1 MFLER
6 IKIPESDHDT
16 VPRVTSEA
24 PSLRSKHLHRN
35 KHKLKLSKKYLR
47 AGPTKTFEFSNE
59 VVERYISGERTT
71 SSQQAGSDNNWV
83 LSKRVTLVILE
94 LELFIQNLPTSSHH
108 STLQILPFL
117 LSFQTYSQCSEWDC
131 AVSLTDVPSVLLTID
146 IWVQQQQRP
155 PPPPATMNAKNQ

>member
-47 AGPTKTFEFSNE
+47 AGRTKTFEFSND
-59 VVERYISGERTT
+59 VVQRYISGDRNTT
-71 SSQQAGSDNNWV
+71 SGQASSDN
-83 LSKRVTLVILE
+83 
-94 LELFIQNLPTSSHH
+94 
-108 STLQILPFL
+108 
-117 LSFQTYSQCSEWDC
+117 D
-131 AVSLTDVPSVLLTID
+131 
-146 IWVQQQQRP
+146 
-155 PPPPATMNAKNQ
+155 

>member
-1 MFLER
+1 MARPPGLPHRHNTSETESEQHQGEQSMAQSRIYDRQLFLGDGQGDNEGESEGMFLER

-59 VVERYISGERTT
+59 VVQRYISGDRTT
-71 SSQQAGSDNNWV
+71 TSQQAGSDN
-83 LSKRVTLVILE
+83 
-94 LELFIQNLPTSSHH
+94 
-108 STLQILPFL
+108 
-117 LSFQTYSQCSEWDC
+117 D
-131 AVSLTDVPSVLLTID
+131 
-146 IWVQQQQRP
+146 
-155 PPPPATMNAKNQ
+155 